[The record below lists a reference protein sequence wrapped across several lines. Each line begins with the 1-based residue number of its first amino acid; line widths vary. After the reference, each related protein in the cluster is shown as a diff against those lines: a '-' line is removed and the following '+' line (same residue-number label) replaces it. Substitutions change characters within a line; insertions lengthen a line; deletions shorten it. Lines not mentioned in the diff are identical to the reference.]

1 MGKRTDRKKEAD
13 HGGDLSEVKAEG
25 YFHAMIEAWQRA
37 TVAAAALEAL
47 QERLGPMGPVGD
59 GYDGDALLE
68 GAIEEVKE
76 AARILDDA
84 TAGRERA

>member
-1 MGKRTDRKKEAD
+1 MGKRTDRRKTD
-13 HGGDLSEVKAEG
+13 PGPDLPEEEG
-25 YFHAMIEAWQRA
+25 VECYHAMIEAWQRA

-47 QERLGPMGPVGD
+47 QERLSPMGPVGD